1 MIRLFLL
8 LLSFS
13 MFSDILEREDIKE
26 FIDMAVEN
34 SDLKR
39 SEIINYLKDAE
50 PSKRAVQARSNQPE
64 VKATWDDY
72 LSKRVTS
79 RRIDNG
85 VQFLKEHI
93 DIFESA
99 EKDYGVSKFYIA
111 SIIGMETNYG
121 TYYGSYNPLDTI
133 FTRAFEPSSNF
144 WQKELIHYLFCL
156 KDII

>member
-8 LLSFS
+8 LLSLN
-13 MFSDILEREDIKE
+13 MFSDILEREDIKD

-50 PSKRAVQARSNQPE
+50 SSKRAVHPRSNQPE

-85 VQFLKEHI
+85 IKFVKENI
-93 DIFESA
+93 P
-99 EKDYGVSKFYIA
+99 
-111 SIIGMETNYG
+111 IIE
-121 TYYGSYNPLDTI
+121 
-133 FTRAFEPSSNF
+133 
-144 WQKELIHYLFCL
+144 
-156 KDII
+156 

>member
-13 MFSDILEREDIKE
+13 MFSDILEREDIQE

-50 PSKRAVQARSNQPE
+50 SSKRAVQARSNQPE

-85 VQFLKEHI
+85 I
-93 DIFESA
+93 
-99 EKDYGVSKFYIA
+99 KF
-111 SIIGMETNYG
+111 
-121 TYYGSYNPLDTI
+121 
-133 FTRAFEPSSNF
+133 
-144 WQKELIHYLFCL
+144 
-156 KDII
+156 

>member
-13 MFSDILEREDIKE
+13 MFSDILEREDIQE

-50 PSKRAVQARSNQPE
+50 SSKRAVQARSNQPE

-85 VQFLKEHI
+85 VKFLKEHI

-99 EKDYGVSKFYIA
+99 EKDYVFQ
-111 SIIGMETNYG
+111 
-121 TYYGSYNPLDTI
+121 
-133 FTRAFEPSSNF
+133 NF
-144 WQKELIHYLFCL
+144 ILLQ
-156 KDII
+156 